1 MDPRVRAQQL
11 TTALAFSAACLL
23 GASRAAAEPY
33 LMVRQGAKC
42 SDCHTNETGGGKRT
56 AFAHIHAKE
65 ILHDLD
71 LLPIPAG
78 VKPFNGELNPYLSIG
93 SDLRVSNTTV
103 FQDRP
108 NAAGR
113 VPENHAFRR
122 HVESN
127 STQVN
132 EFLLYAEVDL
142 WPDVLSLYIDEDF
155 NGGANNREAFALIRG
170 FLPWQTYVKAGRF
183 FPAYG
188 LRVWDDQTFIRAQT
202 GFTFDNFDEGGEIG
216 IAPGPFFLST
226 SVTNGDPSKGSD
238 VLATVNGYGVF
249 EDVPVVRNVMA
260 GASFARLSNTRNE
273 ACVYA
278 GSNLWNFTYLG
289 EFDLINDSTHLPAN
303 TPRPQFV
310 SYAEVD
316 LLLFD
321 WLNLRST
328 FDFLKASQNSNA
340 TRYTIGLQPFINHFL
355 QPIIEYQINNGPQP
369 TPQPGETPL
378 GPIINRDV
386 LWVGL
391 HLFF

>member
-1 MDPRVRAQQL
+1 MDSRLRTQQL
-11 TTALAFSAACLL
+11 IVRLAIAFACL
-23 GASRAAAEPY
+23 GEASRAAAEPY

-42 SDCHTNETGGGKRT
+42 NDCHTNETGGGKRT
-56 AFAHIHAKE
+56 AFAHIHAGE

-78 VKPFNGELNPYLSIG
+78 VKPFNGDINQYISIG
-93 SDLRVSNTTV
+93 SDLRVSNITT
-103 FQDRP
+103 FQDKP

-113 VPENHAFRR
+113 VPENKAFRR

-127 STQVN
+127 ETSVN
-132 EFLLYAEVDL
+132 EFLVYSEVTL
-142 WPDVLSLYIDEDF
+142 WPDVLSLYVDEDF

-183 FPAYG
+183 FPTYG
-188 LRVWDDQTFIRAQT
+188 LRVWDDQSFIRSQT

-216 IAPGPFFLST
+216 IAPGPFFLAT
-226 SVTNGDPSKGSD
+226 SVTNGNPTFGSD
-238 VLATVNGYGVF
+238 VAATVNGYGVF
-249 EDVPVVRNVMA
+249 EDVPVVRTVMA
-260 GASFARLSNTRNE
+260 GASYARLSPQRNE

-289 EFDLINDSTHLPAN
+289 EFDIIDDSTHLPPN

-310 SYAEVD
+310 SYAELN

-321 WLNLRST
+321 WLNLTGT
-328 FDFLKASQNSNA
+328 FDFLKASQNSNQ
-340 TRYTIGLQPFINHFL
+340 TRYTIGAQPFINHFL
-355 QPIIEYQINNGPQP
+355 QPIIEYQINNA
-369 TPQPGETPL
+369 PGTSVSL
-378 GPIINRDV
+378 NQDV
-386 LWVGL
+386 LWFEL